1 MGEPGRGLTAV
12 DGLTVGHADDAAA
25 RTGCT
30 AIVGPFRAAAEVRG
44 RATGSREM
52 DVLLGEHVV
61 TRVDALL
68 LTGGSAFGL
77 AAADGVVEWLEERG
91 RGFRT
96 PAARVPIVP
105 AAVIYDLGV
114 GDARVRPGPAM
125 GRRAASAAGSG
136 AVPEGAVGA
145 GAGATL
151 GNLGGPEG
159 AEPGGVG
166 TWAERHGGHAVGALA
181 VVNAFG
187 DVLDGS
193 GRIVAGAR
201 RTDRGGGGGHLDT
214 ARALREGDA
223 PAGWSGPGQNTTLLV
238 VATDRPLRRP
248 ALRSLAR
255 QAMNGLVRR
264 VRPSGTHYDGD
275 IAFALSTGGVD
286 GPGDGP
292 PPEAD
297 VGELVALGAAAQA
310 AAERAVERAV
320 RSGAGDST

>member
-12 DGLTVGHADDAAA
+12 DGLAVGHADDAAA

-61 TRVDALL
+61 ARVDALL

-77 AAADGVVEWLEERG
+77 AAADGVVGWLEERG

-96 PAARVPIVP
+96 PAGRVPIVP

-114 GDARVRPGPAM
+114 GDAGVRPGPPM

-136 AVPEGAVGA
+136 PVSEGAVGA
-145 GAGATL
+145 GAGATV
-151 GNLGGPEG
+151 GKIAGAEG

-166 TWAERHGGHAVGALA
+166 TWAERHGAHAVGALA

-201 RTDRGGGGGHLDT
+201 RTDGGGGGHLDT

-275 IAFALSTGGVD
+275 IAFALSAGGV
-286 GPGDGP
+286 GAPGDGA
-292 PPEAD
+292 PPETD

-310 AAERAVERAV
+310 TAERAIERAV
-320 RSGAGDST
+320 RSGAGDTT